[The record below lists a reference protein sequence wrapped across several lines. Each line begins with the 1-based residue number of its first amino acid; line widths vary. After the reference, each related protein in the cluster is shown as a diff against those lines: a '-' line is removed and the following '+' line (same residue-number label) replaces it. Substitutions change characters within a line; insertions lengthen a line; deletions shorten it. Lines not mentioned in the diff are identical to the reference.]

1 MNSPFEMVMKDNL
14 LRVSSNS
21 LYLQNLSEPVAF
33 DENLIVV
40 KDGRLVDITALNILD
55 PVKISM
61 ERYNNGFLANLIT
74 CDSLNNMG
82 LTIYRGRISGVKPE
96 ENITV
101 ESFAR
106 LNGVT
111 WEFTNTLKHSI
122 LI

>member
-61 ERYNNGFLANLIT
+61 ESTIT
-74 CDSLNNMG
+74 AFW
-82 LTIYRGRISGVKPE
+82 R
-96 ENITV
+96 
-101 ESFAR
+101 
-106 LNGVT
+106 
-111 WEFTNTLKHSI
+111 TL
-122 LI
+122 LPATA